1 MGNSKPGEMQAFTQ
15 QMLIVQGPVLAA
27 LWAMQTHQELPH
39 PGQHSTKGQPP
50 PPRGRMTQ
58 GSTLDLSEPSRCFP
72 GKMRVITAATF
83 CFVEKT
89 EQRPHK
95 GLRPWATESTE
106 KGLAITI
113 SV

>member
-1 MGNSKPGEMQAFTQ
+1 MEKQAFTQ
-15 QMLIVQGPVLAA
+15 QMLIVQGPVPAA
-27 LWAMQTHQELPH
+27 PWAMQTHQELRRPRQ
-39 PGQHSTKGQPP
+39 PSTKGQPP
-50 PPRGRMTQ
+50 PPRGRPTQ
-58 GSTLDLSEPSRCFP
+58 GSTLDLSELSRCFP

-95 GLRPWATESTE
+95 GLGPWATESTE
-106 KGLAITI
+106 KGLAIAI